1 MVEALRA
8 YIITVADE
16 QGAVLVFEDM
26 HWADPSSLELL
37 DTIIAAAH
45 QTRLLVICTCRLE
58 YRATWLDYQ
67 QVRELELERLSAE
80 ESLKFV
86 EQLLAHRQVDTAIQ
100 HEIATKTD
108 GMPLFVEELIRT
120 VLSSELEG
128 IPRKGA
134 VTVIP
139 DSLQSS
145 LMARLDQLH
154 EAKALVQIGA
164 AIGREF
170 EHDLLADVSALA
182 SNDLHI
188 AVAAA
193 LSDGVVERLQRRS
206 EVRYTFHH
214 ALMRDVAYQSMLRE
228 RRRAVHSRIAQTLKT
243 DFESY
248 WIKNAE
254 LIAHHYTA
262 LRLNN
267 IVQSEQF

>member
-67 QVRELELERLSAE
+67 QVSELELERLSAQ

-86 EQLLAHRQVDTAIQ
+86 EQLLAHRQVDTAIK

-108 GMPLFVEELIRT
+108 RMPLFVEELIRT
-120 VLSSELEG
+120 VLSSELED

-228 RRRAVHSRIAQTLKT
+228 RRRAVHSCIAQTLKT

-262 LRLNN
+262 LRLDNV
-267 IVQSEQF
+267 VQSGQF